1 MAQIKK
7 LKQGETTIFPMTDAS
22 AVQYA
27 GKTLSEMTGGG
38 LSYSTRKNWYLD

>member
-27 GKTLSEMTGGG
+27 GKTLSDMTGGG
-38 LSYSTRKNWYLD
+38 SIVPNP

>member
-22 AVQYA
+22 AVQFDA
-27 GKTLSEMTGGG
+27 SHSLADMLGGG
-38 LSYSTRKNWYLD
+38 LQY